1 MITLA
6 PLAVSMIIW
15 VGLWLYLLKLDRKI
29 KELEKNAKK
38 I

>member
-6 PLAVSMIIW
+6 PLAVSIIIW
-15 VGLWLYLLKLDRKI
+15 VGLWLYLVRLDRKI
-29 KELEKNAKK
+29 KELEKYVKK

>member
-6 PLAVSMIIW
+6 PLVVSMIIW
-15 VGLWLYLLKLDRKI
+15 VGLWLYLIRLDRKI
-29 KELEKNAKK
+29 RELEKNAKK